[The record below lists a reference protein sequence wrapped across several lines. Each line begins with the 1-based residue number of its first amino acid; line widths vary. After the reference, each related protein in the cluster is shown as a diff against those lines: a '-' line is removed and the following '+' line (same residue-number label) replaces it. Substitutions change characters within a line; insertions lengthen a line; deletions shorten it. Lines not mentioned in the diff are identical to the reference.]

1 MITMFPGCF
10 SAAACRAGRHI
21 VMLGC
26 LLLCALPAAA
36 QQIKV
41 GYIDVQRIERDSARP
56 KRGAEMLRK
65 EFAAREQAVREL
77 GDKVLAMKAELD
89 KLGPNTPAAQLEAR
103 RRTFAEQAQNFEQ
116 MRRTFVEDLDRRRAE
131 ERLKF
136 VEEVRTAVRKIAEAQ
151 KFDLVLEGGLY
162 ASRSVDITDQVVK
175 ALDSAR

>member
-1 MITMFPGCF
+1 MKIMFPGCF
-10 SAAACRAGRHI
+10 SVAACRAGRRI
-21 VMLGC
+21 AMLGC
-26 LLLCALPAAA
+26 LLLCVLPAAA

-65 EFAAREQAVREL
+65 EFAAREQAVREM
-77 GDKVLAMKAELD
+77 GDRVLAMKAELD
-89 KLGPNTPAAQLEAR
+89 KLGPNTPAAQLETR
-103 RRTFAEQAQNFEQ
+103 RRTFAERAQNFEQ

-136 VEEVRTAVRKIAEAQ
+136 LEEVRAAVRKIAEAQ
-151 KFDLVLEGGLY
+151 KFDLVLEGGIY

-175 ALDSAR
+175 ALDSTR